1 MKHKLLACLL
11 PVCVLPLFLIVVGC
25 SVSRPAGHRA
35 VMDGISGRF
44 FSGQIIHLETGNA
57 ISFDELIEQLE
68 SKDLV
73 FLGEVHSNPDHH
85 LIQVQILQALMT
97 SHGSLTLA
105 MEAFQE
111 SQQTDI
117 DRYTAGLTT
126 EAGFLKDVKWPE
138 QWGFDYHLYRPLILL
153 VREKQ
158 GRILGI
164 NASDAIVKRVARHGL
179 NSLEPVERSQL
190 AGHIDLTNERHR
202 DYVLE
207 AYKMHVHGDLK
218 NFDYFY
224 QAQCVWEDTMAEN
237 IAEYLKENSDKMVVI
252 AGNGHIIHKF
262 GIPDRTLERVP
273 VSLATVVLQPLMG
286 RDNLEKGAADYIWL
300 TGGYSS
306 RGFMKTKGQ
315 GVSHP

>member
-1 MKHKLLACLL
+1 MKHKGLTCLL
-11 PVCVLPLFLIVVGC
+11 PVSVLPLFLIVVGC

-35 VMDGISGRF
+35 LVDRISGRF
-44 FSGQIIHLETGNA
+44 FSGQIIHLETGNPQ
-57 ISFDELIEQLE
+57 SFDALIEQLE

-97 SHGSLTLA
+97 RHGSLTLA

-117 DRYTAGLTT
+117 DRYMAGLTT
-126 EAGFLKDVKWPE
+126 EAEFLDDIKWRE
-138 QWGFDYHLYRPLILL
+138 NWGFDYHLYRPLLLL

-164 NASDAIVKRVARHGL
+164 NAADAIVKKVARQGL
-179 NSLEPVERSQL
+179 NSLEPVERRQL
-190 AGHIDLTNERHR
+190 ANHIDLTNERHR
-202 DYVLE
+202 EYVRE
-207 AYKMHVHGDLK
+207 AYKMHAHGDLK
-218 NFDYFY
+218 NFEYFY

-237 IAEYLKENSDKMVVI
+237 IAENLRENSDKMIVI

-273 VSLATVVLQPLMG
+273 VSLATVVLQPLLG
-286 RDNLEKGAADYIWL
+286 LDDLEKGAADYVWF
-300 TGGYSS
+300 TGGHSG
-306 RGFMKTKGQ
+306 RGFMKSKEQ